1 MTAPFEIKG
10 ESGEWEVVVGL
21 EVHAQITASNAK
33 LFSGA
38 ATAFGAEPN
47 IQVSLVDAAMPGM
60 LPVPNRECIR
70 QAVRTGMALDA
81 VINRWS
87 RFDRKNYFYA
97 DLPQGYQISQLY
109 HPLVGEGEIEILLD
123 EKDETSAKR
132 IGIERIHVE
141 QDAGKL
147 MHDQHPTMS
156 YVDLNRCGVALM
168 EIVSRPDMASP
179 AEAGAYLR
187 KLRAIL
193 RYVGSCDGNMEEG
206 SMRADVNV
214 SVRRAGEPL
223 GTRTETKNVNSVRFV
238 MQTIEHEARR
248 QVELI
253 EQGGK
258 VVVRS

>member
-1 MTAPFEIKG
+1 MADATAPFRIKG
-10 ESGEWEVVVGL
+10 ETGEWEVVVGL
-21 EVHAQITASNAK
+21 EVHAQITATASK

-47 IQVSLVDAAMPGM
+47 TQVSLVDAAMPGM

-81 VINRWS
+81 KINRWS

-109 HPLVGEGEIEILLD
+109 HPLVGEGEVEILLD
-123 EKDETSAKR
+123 EKDESSAKR

-168 EIVSRPDMASP
+168 EIVSRPDMRSP

-214 SVRRAGEPL
+214 SVRKPGGEL

-238 MQTIEHEARR
+238 MAVDRA
-248 QVELI
+248 
-253 EQGGK
+253 
-258 VVVRS
+258 